1 MSVKCT
7 RWQQSEIDYVK
18 VNFPHMQTKHIAAH
32 LNRSYR
38 SVANR
43 AHLMGLEK
51 TAECKA
57 ATYADGI
64 ARLLEFS
71 QGRFVK
77 GQRPW
82 NAGIPAKPHVL
93 EALKSTMF
101 KPGNIPKT
109 AKHNGAVSLR
119 LVDAETNRREY
130 WVRVS
135 LSKWRRLADLVWE
148 KHNNATIPQG
158 HFVRFTDN
166 NPLNCAPENL
176 FLANRSD
183 NMSLNSLVRYPNEVR
198 ELIRA
203 KNALKRKIN
212 QKIKEQ

>member
-1 MSVKCT
+1 MPIKRN
-7 RWQQSEIDYVK
+7 RWQAHEIEYVAT
-18 VNFPHMQTKHIAAH
+18 NFPHMQTKHIAVH

-38 SVANR
+38 SVAQQ
-43 AHLMGLEK
+43 AVKMKLVK
-51 TAECKA
+51 TPECQA
-57 ATYADGI
+57 ATYADGT
-64 ARLLEFS
+64 ARLHTFT

-77 GQRPW
+77 GQRAW
-82 NAGIPAKPHVL
+82 NTGIPALPQVV
-93 EALKSTMF
+93 EALRATMF
-101 KPGNIPKT
+101 QKGGIPKT

-183 NMSLNSLVRYPNEVR
+183 NMTLNSLVRYPNEVR